1 MSKFEVAAEV
11 FEKLPTYC
19 LGVVVA
25 RGVDNGTANVKVTQ
39 MMNDEMDAFMQ
50 RMAGV
55 NLKEYPGIQPYRN
68 AFLSLGMNP
77 NKFMCSVEA
86 LSKRVQKGNRLPNI
100 NPIVDLG
107 NALSL
112 KYCLPMGA
120 HDIEKLDGDMTVR
133 FSTTE
138 DYFLPMG
145 ENEAEQMPDQEL
157 VYVSNHTVKTRRWI
171 WRQSDDGKIDEK
183 TGYIFYPID
192 GFVDANL
199 ENVKRATA
207 ELAKFLAE
215 EFGCEVKTGFIDSTH
230 TSVEFF

>member
-25 RGVDNGTANVKVTQ
+25 RGVDNDTANVKVTQ
-39 MMNDEMDAFMQ
+39 MMNDEMDAFVQ

-171 WRQSDDGKIDEK
+171 CRQSDDGKIDEK

>member
-25 RGVDNGTANVKVTQ
+25 RGVDNDTANVKVTQ
-39 MMNDEMDAFMQ
+39 MMNDEMDAFVQ

-100 NPIVDLG
+100 NPIVSIWVML
-107 NALSL
+107 
-112 KYCLPMGA
+112 CL
-120 HDIEKLDGDMTVR
+120 
-133 FSTTE
+133 
-138 DYFLPMG
+138 
-145 ENEAEQMPDQEL
+145 
-157 VYVSNHTVKTRRWI
+157 
-171 WRQSDDGKIDEK
+171 
-183 TGYIFYPID
+183 
-192 GFVDANL
+192 
-199 ENVKRATA
+199 
-207 ELAKFLAE
+207 
-215 EFGCEVKTGFIDSTH
+215 
-230 TSVEFF
+230 

>member
-39 MMNDEMDAFMQ
+39 MMNDEMDAFVQ
-50 RMAGV
+50 RMVGV

>member
-1 MSKFEVAAEV
+1 
-11 FEKLPTYC
+11 
-19 LGVVVA
+19 
-25 RGVDNGTANVKVTQ
+25 
-39 MMNDEMDAFMQ
+39 MNDEMDAFVQ
-50 RMAGV
+50 RMVGV

-199 ENVKRATA
+199 ENVKLATE
-207 ELAKFLAE
+207 ELAKLLQE